1 MRKDYGRNKIM
12 KKLWPEIKSRWK
24 IILLAI
30 VPLIASTSIIAYTV
44 RHQAI
49 VLEQQQQEVIKATYL
64 DSKDAELKNYIT
76 LAMRSID
83 HLYDSGRGDAA
94 AMEKAK
100 AILTKLEYGK
110 DGYFFVYD
118 RKGNSLVHSRQW
130 ELVGTNQWERKDANG
145 KLVIQALIHRAF
157 QGDGG
162 FEDYVW
168 EKPSSGNIALKRA
181 YVIALPKWG
190 WMLGTGVY
198 LDDIDRAL
206 TKVNSQ
212 VRDNIH
218 STMFWIII
226 IATFVVLLI
235 IILSLVLNIKVDT
248 KLSIADSKLK
258 VLAQRIINT
267 QEEERARIA
276 RELHDSIM
284 NMLVVIK
291 FRIEANIIKLLKN
304 EQPASMQITLE
315 DITVKLKDTLTE
327 LRRIVRDLHPLALDL
342 GLKVAIE
349 QLALNMN
356 DAGIATEFST
366 HGEVDSLSTAAN
378 RALYRIAQESLN
390 NIKQYAHARH
400 VTLKLEG
407 NSRRVKLTIQDDGLG
422 FDVDH
427 IKRDP
432 NHGFGLHNMEERVK
446 AVGGKLTI
454 TSSSKGTDDGNGFDV
469 GHIKSDPNGGSD
481 LHNIEEQVE
490 AAGGKLTHGT
500 TVAVI
505 VPRHF
510 KCDPHSS
517 KDSK

>member
-1 MRKDYGRNKIM
+1 M

-30 VPLIASTSIIAYTV
+30 IPFGVSTSIIAYTV

-64 DSKDAELKNYIT
+64 DSKDSELKNYIA
-76 LAMRSID
+76 LAMRSIA
-83 HLYDSGRGDAA
+83 HLYDSERADAA
-94 AMEKAK
+94 AMEEAK
-100 AILTKLEYGK
+100 RILTKLDYGD

-118 RKGNSLVHSRQW
+118 FKGNSLVHARLW
-130 ELVGTNQWERKDANG
+130 NMVGTNQWERKDANG
-145 KLVIQALIHRAF
+145 KLVIQELINRAR
-157 QGDGG
+157 QREEGG

-168 EKPSSGNIALKRA
+168 EKPSSRNIAPKRA

-198 LDDIDRAL
+198 LDDIDWAL
-206 TKVNSQ
+206 AKVNAQ
-212 VRDNIH
+212 VRNNIH
-218 STMFWIII
+218 STMFWIILT
-226 IATFVVLLI
+226 ATFVVILI
-235 IILSLVLNIKVDT
+235 ILLSLVLNIRVDA
-248 KLSIADSKLK
+248 KLSIADAKLK
-258 VLAQRIINT
+258 VLAQRIVNT
-267 QEEERARIA
+267 QEEERIRIA

-284 NMLVVIK
+284 NMLVAIK

-304 EQPASMQITLE
+304 EKSASMQITLE

-327 LRRIVRDLHPLALDL
+327 LRRIVRDLRPLALEL

-349 QLALNMN
+349 QLAINMN

-366 HGEVDSLSTAAN
+366 YGEVDSLSTAAN
-378 RALYRIAQESLN
+378 RVLYPIVQEALH
-390 NIKQYAHARH
+390 NIKKHAHARH
-400 VTLKLEG
+400 VSVKLEG
-407 NSRRVKLTIQDDGLG
+407 DSRCIKLTIQDDGVG

-427 IKRDP
+427 IKSDP

-446 AVGGKLTI
+446 AVDGEVSI
-454 TSSSKGTDDGNGFDV
+454 TSS
-469 GHIKSDPNGGSD
+469 P
-481 LHNIEEQVE
+481 Q
-490 AAGGKLTHGT
+490 GT
-500 TVAVI
+500 TVIAI

-510 KCDPHSS
+510 KSDPHSS